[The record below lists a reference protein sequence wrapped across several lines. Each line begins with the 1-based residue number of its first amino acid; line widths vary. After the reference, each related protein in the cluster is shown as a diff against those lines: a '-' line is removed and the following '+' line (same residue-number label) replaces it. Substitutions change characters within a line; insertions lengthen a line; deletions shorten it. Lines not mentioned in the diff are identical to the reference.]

1 MPSGFPVL
9 FPAGCRRGGHRASS
23 CPAAEDARGCGT
35 PRCRFG
41 EVCPCHRPSRA
52 QHRAASF
59 FLKGAAC
66 GGSAAPEAERGLG
79 GLLRSWKEK
88 GLRCCP
94 AAAAWSPARPA
105 APPAAR
111 LEAVGEK
118 GHFPGCSSSCSHRTR
133 VLGEGSGIQDGSG
146 VFRESS
152 PCVLQSLW
160 PGRCPK
166 EAAVRVAV
174 ERETEA
180 RSLTGIRL
188 PPLLPG
194 RVAAPRGGGLGSGA
208 KLPGPRGARAEPKV
222 WDGCRAPPGL
232 LVLPQL
238 SRLCPHPLLV
248 SHWGRQEGSGE
259 NFSGF
264 SWLFPTEQPRCEPQI
279 HRGVSW
285 GEGILPQSLSP
296 PAAGAFRAQHERAA
310 LEQPCQGPLLLS
322 RRLLLSQPNPEP
334 VALPFG
340 RPGGGRNLPL
350 LLPGAFSSFWAQAW
364 QGEGEQDVLGLLFR
378 ARL

>member
-1 MPSGFPVL
+1 ML

-23 CPAAEDARGCGT
+23 CPAAGDARGCGT

-118 GHFPGCSSSCSHRTR
+118 GHFPGCSSSCSHRTL

-146 VFRESS
+146 VFRESF

-208 KLPGPRGARAEPKV
+208 KLPGPRGAGAEPKV
-222 WDGCRAPPGL
+222 WG
-232 LVLPQL
+232 
-238 SRLCPHPLLV
+238 
-248 SHWGRQEGSGE
+248 GR
-259 NFSGF
+259 
-264 SWLFPTEQPRCEPQI
+264 R
-279 HRGVSW
+279 V
-285 GEGILPQSLSP
+285 SLSS
-296 PAAGAFRAQHERAA
+296 
-310 LEQPCQGPLLLS
+310 LS
-322 RRLLLSQPNPEP
+322 SLGSVPTLCWCPS
-334 VALPFG
+334 
-340 RPGGGRNLPL
+340 GGGRRGRGKFFQDFHGFFQPSSPDVNPRSTVGCPGEREFYRSPFPLPQPEHFVPSMKGLPL
-350 LLPGAFSSFWAQAW
+350 SSPARDRCSCHADFSYLSPTQN
-364 QGEGEQDVLGLLFR
+364 LLLFLLA
-378 ARL
+378 ARGVGETSLCSCLEPFPASGLRHGRERVSRIF